1 MDKQRMKT
9 YLFILFLCGLAE
21 HCFALPIKDSL
32 KNKPYTFYQN
42 RLDNDNLSA
51 IDAQR
56 YISAWL
62 DRAKADRNYTQ
73 QSAAYNTMVA
83 FAIAEQ
89 RLAYAD
95 SAIAAAHR
103 TKSGQLIGN
112 AYLTRG
118 IWHYKKRDYTAA
130 LDDYVAAGRYIEKTA
145 GSYEKHKIKFGIA
158 QIKYALGFY
167 DEAVALFTDCVNYFK
182 DNDEVPYLRALH
194 GLGLSYIAVRDFGK
208 AAKANR
214 EGLELAK
221 KTGDSQ
227 LVDYFIQSDGINSY
241 FGNRHRESLQKLKAA
256 LPAFQKKNDFVTES
270 VTQYYIG
277 RNYWALGK
285 KDSAV
290 VHFKQVDGI
299 FRKENFM
306 RPDLRDAYELM
317 IAYYES
323 IGDDTNSK
331 LYYRQQH
338 TADRMMEA
346 TYSYLFKKLVREY
359 EPIAPN
365 QLHEDRQQR
374 TKIVATAIVI
384 LLLGTIGGI
393 LWKVRQRNKRHLEEI
408 EALEAAHSEG
418 KNRNPQA
425 LETSYNKIPAE
436 VVAGIRQRLEKFIS
450 DKGYLNKRISR
461 PHFARLLKSNP
472 SYVGTVILYEKHKTC
487 NDFING
493 LRIDYIVKKLQT
505 EPVYREYS
513 INALA
518 GEAGFESAKGFT
530 ESFRKQLHTTP
541 SDFIK
546 QLRLQKTS
554 K

>member
-21 HCFALPIKDSL
+21 HCFAVPIKDSL

-62 DRAKADRNYTQ
+62 DRAKTDRNYTQ

-83 FAIAEQ
+83 FAVPQQ
-89 RLAYAD
+89 RVAFAD

-194 GLGLSYIAVRDFGK
+194 GLGLSCMAVRDFEK

-221 KTGDSQ
+221 ETGDSQ
-227 LVDYFIQSDGINSY
+227 LPDYFLQSQGVNSY
-241 FGNRHRESLQKLKAA
+241 HGSRYRESLEKLKSV

-270 VTQYYIG
+270 VTHYYIG

-290 VHFKQVDGI
+290 LHFKQVDNI
-299 FRKENFM
+299 FQKENFM
-306 RPDLRDAYELM
+306 RPDLREAYDLL
-317 IAYYES
+317 ITYYES
-323 IGDDTNSK
+323 VGDDSNAR
-331 LYYRQQH
+331 LFYRRQH

-346 TYSYLFKKLVREY
+346 TYSYLFRKLVREY
-359 EPIAPN
+359 ETIAPN
-365 QLHEDRQQR
+365 QLHEDTQQR
-374 TKIVATAIVI
+374 TKIIATAMVV
-384 LLLGTIGGI
+384 LLLATIGGI
-393 LWKVRQRNKRHLEEI
+393 LWKVRQRNNRHLEEI
-408 EALEAAHSEG
+408 EALEAAHNEG

-425 LETSYNKIPAE
+425 LETSYNKIPTE

-450 DKGYLNKRISR
+450 DEGYLKKGLDR
-461 PHFARLLKSNP
+461 PRFARLLKSNP
-472 SYVGTVILYEKHKTC
+472 SYVGTVVLYEKHQTC
-487 NDFING
+487 NEFINS
-493 LRIDYIVKKLQT
+493 LRIGYIVNKLKN
-505 EPVYREYS
+505 EPVYCEYS

-530 ESFRKQLHTTP
+530 ESFRRHLNTTP

-546 QLRLQKTS
+546 QLRLQRP
-554 K
+554 

>member
-9 YLFILFLCGLAE
+9 YLLLAFLCGIPQPYPA
-21 HCFALPIKDSL
+21 APIKDSL
-32 KNKPYTFYQN
+32 RNKPYTFYQN
-42 RLDNDNLSA
+42 RLDRDNLNASE
-51 IDAQR
+51 AQQ
-56 YISAWL
+56 YLLAWL
-62 DRAKADRNYTQ
+62 ARAKADRNYSQ
-73 QSAAYNTMVA
+73 QALAFNGMIA
-83 FAIAEQ
+83 FAAPQ
-89 RLAYAD
+89 LRLAYAD
-95 SAIAAAHR
+95 SALAVAQQTR
-103 TKSGQLIGN
+103 SGKSIGN
-112 AYLTRG
+112 AYLSRG
-118 IWHYKKRDYTAA
+118 ILHYKKRDYTAA
-130 LDDYVAAGRYIEKTA
+130 LDDYVAAGAYIEKTA
-145 GSYEKHKIKFGIA
+145 DAYEKFKIKFGIA

-167 DEAVALFTDCVNYFK
+167 DEAVSLFSDCAAYFK
-182 DNDEVPYLRALH
+182 DNDEWPYLRALH
-194 GLGLSYIAVRDFGK
+194 GLGLSCIAVRDFGK

-221 KTGDSQ
+221 KNGDSQ
-227 LVDYFIQSDGINSY
+227 LVDYFIQSEGINSY

-256 LPAFQKKNDFVTES
+256 LPAFQKKDDFVTES
-270 VTQYYIG
+270 VTRYYMG

-290 VHFKQVDGI
+290 LHFKQVDGI

-306 RPDLRDAYELM
+306 RPDLRDAYELL

-365 QLHEDRQQR
+365 QLHEDKQQR

-393 LWKVRQRNKRHLEEI
+393 LWKVRQRNKHHLEEI
-408 EALEAAHSEG
+408 EALEAAHGEG

-450 DKGYLNKRISR
+450 EEGYLNKRLSR

-472 SYVGTVILYEKHKTC
+472 SYVGTVVLYEKHKTC

-493 LRIDYIVKKLQT
+493 LRIDYIINKLET

-546 QLRLQKTS
+546 QLKLIKDS